1 MEELIAFKYDEN
13 DQVFIECPYTVERE
27 VKAISIVSDVSNAVF
42 SIICDEIAKVLPG
55 VRYDLEC
62 GGYTLRQCE
71 AASLYKIYVVNR
83 LQEGQYSTLI
93 LKELT
98 CLKYYYDH
106 YTYFHLMF

>member
-62 GGYTLRQCE
+62 GCN
-71 AASLYKIYVVNR
+71 VVR
-83 LQEGQYSTLI
+83 
-93 LKELT
+93 
-98 CLKYYYDH
+98 
-106 YTYFHLMF
+106 YFNV